1 MIKTI
6 INIILQPS
14 LPAPLAP
21 PSNSVEE
28 PAAEP
33 EAEPESEP
41 EAEVRLLILVE
52 KEDDKDSLSV
62 RLRSVDLIK
71 IMIMM

>member
-6 INIILQPS
+6 NNIILQPS

-41 EAEVRLLILVE
+41 EAEVG
-52 KEDDKDSLSV
+52 
-62 RLRSVDLIK
+62 
-71 IMIMM
+71 